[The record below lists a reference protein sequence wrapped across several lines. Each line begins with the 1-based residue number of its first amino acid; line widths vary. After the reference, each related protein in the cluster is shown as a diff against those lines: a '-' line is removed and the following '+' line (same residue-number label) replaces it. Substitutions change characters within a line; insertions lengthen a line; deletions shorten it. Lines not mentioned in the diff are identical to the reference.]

1 MNPASR
7 NSNSHVT
14 NIGITSPL
22 GKAKRICVPVR
33 EATATVYGALRVLK
47 VPYIFS
53 PKDNKSQYIPAIYTR
68 FSEVFRFGDFCFLR
82 VLGDKNYAT

>member
-33 EATATVYGALRVLK
+33 EATATVYGALRVLE
-47 VPYIFS
+47 VPNIF
-53 PKDNKSQYIPAIYTR
+53 YHTR
-68 FSEVFRFGDFCFLR
+68 Q
-82 VLGDKNYAT
+82 

>member
-1 MNPASR
+1 MYVNIEIISPANR

-33 EATATVYGALRVLK
+33 EATATVLVLYGYFKYREYYTAN
-47 VPYIFS
+47 
-53 PKDNKSQYIPAIYTR
+53 DNKSQYKAGSYTH
-68 FSEVFRFGDFCFLR
+68 FSEVFASEFLF
-82 VLGDKNYAT
+82 

>member
-22 GKAKRICVPVR
+22 GKAKKNLRSRKGKQPPPYMVLYGYLKYRIHP
-33 EATATVYGALRVLK
+33 TTN
-47 VPYIFS
+47 
-53 PKDNKSQYIPAIYTR
+53 DNKSQYITAIYTR
-68 FSEVFRFGDFCFLR
+68 SSEVFRFGDFLF
-82 VLGDKNYAT
+82 

>member
-7 NSNSHVT
+7 NSNFHVT

-47 VPYIFS
+47 YRIYS
-53 PKDNKSQYIPAIYTR
+53 TTNDNKSQYKTGIYTR
-68 FSEVFRFGDFCFLR
+68 FSEEFCFGDFCF
-82 VLGDKNYAT
+82 

>member
-47 VPYIFS
+47 YREYYNII
-53 PKDNKSQYIPAIYTR
+53 DILSQDKTTINAQ
-68 FSEVFRFGDFCFLR
+68 FSEDFC
-82 VLGDKNYAT
+82 LGAF